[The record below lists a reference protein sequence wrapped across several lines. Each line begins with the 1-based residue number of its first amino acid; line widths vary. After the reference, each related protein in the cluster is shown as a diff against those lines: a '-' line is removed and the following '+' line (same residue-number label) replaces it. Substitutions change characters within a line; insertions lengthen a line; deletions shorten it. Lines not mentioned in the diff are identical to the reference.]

1 VSVTSSK
8 NKVPELAPIHIIGV
22 PLDLGGNRRG
32 TDMGPSAFRIAGF
45 GEQLTR
51 LGRVVVDKGDIVTPI
66 PETKGPGD
74 IRKRYMREIAK
85 VCHKLFQ
92 SALASL
98 DEGALPIVLGGDHSL
113 GAGSVA
119 ASAAF
124 QRKRGHK
131 LGLIWVDA
139 HGDMNRPD
147 TSGSGNVH
155 GMPLAALLGP
165 EPAEL
170 ARLGGESP
178 AVLAEH
184 TVLVGIR
191 NLDDI
196 EKQLVRQ
203 SKVHVFTMKDVDR
216 LGIAQVMERAL
227 ALAGAGTG
235 GIHVSFDMDVC
246 DPAIAPGVG
255 TPVKGGLDYREAH
268 VVMEMIAE
276 AGTLT
281 ALDLVEV
288 NPTLD
293 IRNTTAELG
302 TELALSA
309 MGKQIL

>member
-1 VSVTSSK
+1 M
-8 NKVPELAPIHIIGV
+8 PDPPIHIIGV

-32 TDMGPSAFRIAGF
+32 TDMGPSAFRIAGI
-45 GEQLTR
+45 GEHLTR
-51 LGRVVVDKGDIVTPI
+51 LGRTVLDKGDIATPI
-66 PETKGPGD
+66 PEIKGEGD
-74 IRKRYMREIAK
+74 AQKKYVKEIAR
-85 VCHKLFQ
+85 VCTKLFQ
-92 SALASL
+92 TALGSL
-98 DEGALPIVLGGDHSL
+98 EEGAVPIVLGGDHSI

-119 ASAAF
+119 AAAAF
-124 QRKRGHK
+124 LRKREQK

-139 HGDMNRPD
+139 HGDMNTPE

-170 ARLGGESP
+170 SRIGGHSP

-191 NLDDI
+191 NLDEQ
-196 EKQLVRQ
+196 EKRAIRA

-227 ALAGAGTG
+227 TLAGRGTG
-235 GIHVSFDMDVC
+235 GIHVSFDLDVC

-255 TPVKGGLDYREAH
+255 TAVKGGLDYREAH

-276 AGTLT
+276 AGKLT
-281 ALDLVEV
+281 SLDLVEV

-293 IRNTTAELG
+293 LRNTTAELG